1 MIRESR
7 PKEFNT
13 YLIESTR
20 GSLIREGN
28 LGVIIYAVYCI
39 ADYFYIAP
47 LHYATTWSIRFIVVS
62 VSIAGLLLTKNQHPI
77 TKKHPRILFLLSISF
92 ILNSYWF
99 IWYAASDQ
107 TIPADASIPA
117 MTLMFCMSFFV
128 MLRGDALL
136 IGGIFVV
143 GFCVLLGLKGADQ
156 QTWIT
161 YLMALGGAY
170 VMGALGAMIGETYT
184 YHAYQQERS
193 LREETNRA
201 DRLIERTFP
210 QQIANELKHRN
221 ESPARRVENVSVLF
235 CDIVDFTLASS
246 KIAPEQ
252 LVSWLSQTFS
262 LFDRLVDKHGC
273 EKIKTIGDAY
283 MAVAGVPNPAEDHAD
298 RIVALALDIQENTKN
313 LSLDGKPVRVRIGIN
328 SGPVVAGVIGEKRFA
343 YDLWGDTVNIASRM
357 ESLAPP
363 GSVQITESTKQ
374 LLGARF
380 PLKKVSPLE
389 VKGKG
394 NMEAWLVEGP
404 VSKIRT
410 DDNQLAA

>member
-1 MIRESR
+1 MARNDR
-7 PKEFNT
+7 PKEFNN

-20 GSLIREGN
+20 SSLIRDGK
-28 LGVIIYAVYCI
+28 LGVIIYAVYCV

-47 LHYATTWSIRFIVVS
+47 LNYTTTWLIRFIVVS
-62 VSIAGLLLTKNQHPI
+62 LSMAGLILNKYQHPI
-77 TKKHPRILFLLSISF
+77 TKKHPRIVFLLSISF

-99 IWYAASDQ
+99 IWYAASNK

-128 MLRGDALL
+128 MLKGDALL
-136 IGGIFVV
+136 IGGIYVA
-143 GFCVLLGLKGADQ
+143 GFCALLGLKGADQ

-170 VMGALGAMIGETYT
+170 VMGGLGAMIGENYT
-184 YHAYQQERS
+184 YNAYQQERS

-210 QQIANELKHRN
+210 LQIANELKHHN

-246 KIAPEQ
+246 KISPEE
-252 LVSWLSQTFS
+252 LVRWLGQTFS
-262 LFDRLVDKHGC
+262 LLDRLVDKHGC

-283 MAVAGVPNPAEDHAD
+283 MAVAGVPSPAEDHAD
-298 RIVALALDIQENTKN
+298 RIVALALDIQENTKK
-313 LSLDGKPVRVRIGIN
+313 LLLDGKPVTVRIGIN
-328 SGPVVAGVIGEKRFA
+328 SGTVVAGVIGEKRFA

-357 ESLAPP
+357 ESLPP
-363 GSVQITESTKQ
+363 
-374 LLGARF
+374 
-380 PLKKVSPLE
+380 
-389 VKGKG
+389 
-394 NMEAWLVEGP
+394 LVACR
-404 VSKIRT
+404 SQRR
-410 DDNQLAA
+410 LSSF